1 MCVNWI
7 SKLEKKF
14 GKYAI
19 PNLMWYIILMYGVG
33 AVLNFINGSF
43 YYQYLSLDA
52 AAILH
57 GQVWRIVTFLIQPP
71 SSNLI
76 FVIFV
81 LYLYYMIGTTL
92 ERAWGAFRFNL
103 YFFAGVLFH
112 VIAAVVVYLVTGLS
126 LPLGTTYLNLSLYF
140 AFAVLYPD
148 IEFLLFF
155 IIPVKVKYL
164 AWVDAAFFGYA
175 ILQAFLPSYGGNAI
189 YGVFYKA
196 NALAA
201 FVSILNFLLF
211 YFSSRNFKA
220 HSPKETRRKAKYK
233 NEVKMA
239 KRSSVK
245 APNGAK
251 HCCAICGRTEL
262 DDPSLEFRFCS
273 KCNGN
278 FEYCQDH
285 LFTHEH
291 IR

>member
-1 MCVNWI
+1 MNWI